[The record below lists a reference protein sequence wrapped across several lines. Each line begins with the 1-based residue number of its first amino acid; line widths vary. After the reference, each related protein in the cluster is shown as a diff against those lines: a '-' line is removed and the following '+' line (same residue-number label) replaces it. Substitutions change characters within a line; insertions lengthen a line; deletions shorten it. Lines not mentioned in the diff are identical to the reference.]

1 MWSEIEVN
9 KDLYPLK
16 SNFKGKRTVGK
27 TNKVINAEE
36 IMTCLKKLIHI
47 KKGASKKKKEKK
59 KGKLHRTAKVREA
72 EVYNNNKMF
81 DWKKVNGSKLN

>member
-36 IMTCLKKLIHI
+36 IMTCLKKLKIHI
-47 KKGASKKKKEKK
+47 KKGDRKKKE
-59 KGKLHRTAKVREA
+59 GKEERKTPQNCKSPWGRGL
-72 EVYNNNKMF
+72 
-81 DWKKVNGSKLN
+81 